1 MEHKYSYLVVYSAQT
16 AEGLCI
22 GDTNVTTILELSFND
37 LKETRQMIAER
48 IKSDAKNIVIT
59 NIIPLRFEK

>member
-16 AEGLCI
+16 EEGQCI
-22 GDTNVTTILELSFND
+22 GDINIRTSLKLSYND
-37 LKETRQMIAER
+37 LKETKQMLAER
-48 IKSDAKNIVIT
+48 IKSDAKNIIIT